1 MTVDYQ
7 LLRAENIVRY
17 GTDIADIGGMLL
29 ANRYDKRTHFI
40 YELLQNAE
48 DALRRRQ
55 NWNGSRSVSFDLST
69 AELAI
74 THYGEPFDERD
85 VRGVCGIG
93 KSTKSVTAIGKF
105 GIGFKSVYAFTD
117 RPEIHS
123 GEEAFAIETYVW
135 PVAVPKR
142 RRDPEQ
148 TLIVLPL
155 AGNDTDSQAEIV
167 EGLQNLGHRTLLF
180 LRNVKEISWT
190 VEGGASGWYFRDDA
204 VWRGHGVRE
213 LSLMGQSGTD
223 EIEERWLVFSKEVNN
238 DGKSVGHVEV
248 AFSLDV
254 DPEKPE
260 SRKVEVLEDS
270 PLVVFFPTVV
280 RTNTGFL
287 IQGPYRTTPSRDN
300 VPTDDH
306 WNRRLVRETGNL
318 LVEALAWLS
327 GEAMLDASVLRCL
340 PLDRSKFSAGLLA
353 PLFDRV
359 IRALQTEAL
368 LPCSD
373 MTYAS
378 AADVQLSRTQDL
390 RDLFHPDQLGELLG
404 AEKPVKWLS
413 PDITADRTPAL
424 WRYIIHELKRSVQTP
439 RVPSAAS

>member
-1 MTVDYQ
+1 MSK
-7 LLRAENIVRY
+7 LP
-17 GTDIADIGGMLL
+17 
-29 ANRYDKRTHFI
+29 
-40 YELLQNAE
+40 
-48 DALRRRQ
+48 
-55 NWNGSRSVSFDLST
+55 SRS
-69 AELAI
+69 
-74 THYGEPFDERD
+74 
-85 VRGVCGIG
+85 
-93 KSTKSVTAIGKF
+93 
-105 GIGFKSVYAFTD
+105 
-117 RPEIHS
+117 
-123 GEEAFAIETYVW
+123 
-135 PVAVPKR
+135 
-142 RRDPEQ
+142 
-148 TLIVLPL
+148 TLTP
-155 AGNDTDSQAEIV
+155 
-167 EGLQNLGHRTLLF
+167 R
-180 LRNVKEISWT
+180 
-190 VEGGASGWYFRDDA
+190 
-204 VWRGHGVRE
+204 
-213 LSLMGQSGTD
+213 
-223 EIEERWLVFSKEVNN
+223 
-238 DGKSVGHVEV
+238 
-248 AFSLDV
+248 
-254 DPEKPE
+254 
-260 SRKVEVLEDS
+260 SRKAEKSKYLRIS

-424 WRYIIHELKRSVQTP
+424 WRYIIHELKRSVQAPESLLPLLNGLFLQAQPDAWIVRLYEFLNKVPALVDRLENVPLVRLEDCTHVPAFFMGQPQAFLPTDIETEFPTVRRSVCGTP
-439 RVPSAAS
+439 QAKRFLQSLNLTEPNAVDDVIRNLLPKYQGQQPNSAQYASDIARILHAFQADSAAQKEKLIDALKASRFVIAKEMDDGSSSFQWPDHLYLATARFKELFQGVRGIYIVDDTPGMPSGRRCSSATRGLRRNAIYFSNRGELRALMGRKA